1 MRCYEIVGS
10 RTTII
15 GAMIIELWFIE
26 DFSVGYKI
34 N

>member
-10 RTTII
+10 RTTKFGVMVKKLRII
-15 GAMIIELWFIE
+15 IDL
-26 DFSVGYKI
+26 VVVYKR